1 MRDHGP
7 QTKDHEEKTT
17 DHRPLTAI
25 KCDTRYYFNLFQLI
39 ILM

>member
-7 QTKDHEEKTT
+7 RTKYHEEKTT
-17 DHRPLTAI
+17 DHRPLTTN
-25 KCDTRYYFNLFQLI
+25 KCDTRYYFNLFQLM

>member
-17 DHRPLTAI
+17 DHRPLTTS

-39 ILM
+39 

>member
-17 DHRPLTAI
+17 DHRPLASATLGI
-25 KCDTRYYFNLFQLI
+25 ISIYFSL
-39 ILM
+39 